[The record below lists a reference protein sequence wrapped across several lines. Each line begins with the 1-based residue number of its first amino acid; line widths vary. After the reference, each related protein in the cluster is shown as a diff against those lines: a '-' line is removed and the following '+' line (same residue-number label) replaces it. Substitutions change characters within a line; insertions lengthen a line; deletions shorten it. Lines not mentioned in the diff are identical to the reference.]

1 MPNITDYMEV
11 SPTGGSGINIKALF
25 GQRDITLVGGSA
37 MHQSAMH
44 QSAMHQSQ
52 VGGSLDNDLYIP
64 FGLYC
69 SRGITDHKPKQLYA
83 AKWLDDSLFD
93 KLFDSVSANDN
104 NKTQKTIPATKHQTK
119 RRK

>member
-11 SPTGGSGINIKALF
+11 SPTGGSGINVKALF
-25 GQRDITLVGGSA
+25 GQTTTSQVDSA
-37 MHQSAMH
+37 
-44 QSAMHQSQ
+44 Q

-69 SRGITDHKPKQLYA
+69 SRGSTNQQRTYHKQIIS

>member
-11 SPTGGSGINIKALF
+11 SPTGGSGISVKALF
-25 GQRDITLVGGSA
+25 GQTTT
-37 MHQSAMH
+37 
-44 QSAMHQSQ
+44 SQ

-64 FGLYC
+64 LGLYC
-69 SRGITDHKPKQLYA
+69 SRGIIDHKPKYVIST
-83 AKWLDDSLFD
+83 KWLDDSLFD

>member
-11 SPTGGSGINIKALF
+11 SPTGGSGINVKALF
-25 GQRDITLVGGSA
+25 GQHDISQVGGSA

-52 VGGSLDNDLYIP
+52 VGGSLDNDLYIT
-64 FGLYC
+64 FCLNF
-69 SRGITDHKPKQLYA
+69 SRVITDHKPKQLYA
-83 AKWLDDSLFD
+83 ANWLVDSLFD

>member
-11 SPTGGSGINIKALF
+11 SPTGGSGISVKALF
-25 GQRDITLVGGSA
+25 GQTTT
-37 MHQSAMH
+37 
-44 QSAMHQSQ
+44 SQ

-69 SRGITDHKPKQLYA
+69 SRGSIDQQRTYHKQIIST
-83 AKWLDDSLFD
+83 KWLDDSLFD
-93 KLFDSVSANDN
+93 KLFDSVSANDK

>member
-11 SPTGGSGINIKALF
+11 SPTGGSGINVKALF
-25 GQRDITLVGGSA
+25 GQRDISQVDSA
-37 MHQSAMH
+37 
-44 QSAMHQSQ
+44 Q

-69 SRGITDHKPKQLYA
+69 SRSGVDQQRTYHKQIIST
-83 AKWLDDSLFD
+83 KWLDDSLFD

>member
-11 SPTGGSGINIKALF
+11 SPTGGSGINVKALF
-25 GQRDITLVGGSA
+25 GQRDISQMDSAQVGGSA
-37 MHQSAMH
+37 MHQS
-44 QSAMHQSQ
+44 Q
-52 VGGSLDNDLYIP
+52 VLGSLDNDLYIP

-69 SRGITDHKPKQLYA
+69 SRGSIDQQRTYHKQIIST
-83 AKWLDDSLFD
+83 KWLDDSLFD